1 MEKRISAVILAGG
14 YSSRMGKN
22 KAELMLNGKSFLQH
36 QVERFCHMG
45 IEDIIIAGSLRE
57 MEGARTVPDIYP
69 HRGPLSGIH
78 AGLLAIR
85 NPSAFVLAVDTP
97 LVPETHLA
105 ALATLHSSG
114 VTLTTV
120 NGEQEPLIGIY
131 DRTLAL
137 VCENLLRGTNTS
149 MRKLLR
155 KTKLTTLDYTGDPT
169 LLLNCNT
176 PEDYERIC
184 ALAGRENTEAV

>member
-105 ALATLHSSG
+105 ALAALHTAPASPS
-114 VTLTTV
+114 
-120 NGEQEPLIGIY
+120 P
-131 DRTLAL
+131 R
-137 VCENLLRGTNTS
+137 
-149 MRKLLR
+149 
-155 KTKLTTLDYTGDPT
+155 
-169 LLLNCNT
+169 
-176 PEDYERIC
+176 
-184 ALAGRENTEAV
+184 